1 MNRSDPLRSFQ
12 FTNIGEYSMGPF
24 EASVQVLP
32 GQLTEQSGLVE
43 SAIAQNPMTR
53 RIVSPQ

>member
-12 FTNIGEYSMGPF
+12 FTSIGEYSMGPF

-43 SAIAQNPMTR
+43 SAIAKTR
-53 RIVSPQ
+53 